1 MNKNHYPNLFSRAVF
16 TLFVVLLAFSAKAE
30 TLTVGYGAEKSNK
43 VPVYGYNVDCYQKCE
58 FIIPATDL
66 NSMCFSS
73 IQKMEFFLSEKA
85 GRSWSYARFKVYM
98 REVSEMSFPSSEA
111 TFMGFEES
119 DLVYEGSLDATG
131 DIMEI
136 TFDNAF
142 FYGID
147 NLLVGIY
154 QVETGYYSSCLFLG
168 NTVSNAALVGSDG
181 DSLDDVVAEPQ
192 NFLPLTRFTYVHG
205 ELPSIT
211 KPTDLMV
218 ADITT
223 NSAVVSWNSDA
234 TVCELCINDDENSL
248 LSVSDNS
255 YELTN
260 LKAGTSYEVKVR
272 AVSGDM
278 KSQWTETV
286 SFTTL
291 LCDPENTVT
300 ISYRLTDSY
309 GDGWN
314 GNAINVKDAITGEIL
329 VKWTIEEGSEASGTL
344 SLCLGHTVIFEWEQ
358 GGYSSECSYEVF
370 DGDGVLIFSGED
382 AMTEPVEYT
391 ATNVKT
397 PNNLQVEYELDMGE
411 NISTVITWDQ
421 PDGADR
427 WQYRLDG
434 GMTQSTDRPFARYR
448 GLVQGLDY
456 TFEVRAFR
464 NGEEGFSAWSKA
476 VTLNTERAVPA
487 PTNLTASNVGPT
499 QADISWEG
507 EADSYHLR
515 YKKIDKSNLALVTL
529 TANNVWDDGT
539 GYQMLLDANATAYG
553 TIIPTTGA
561 LTTGGDATEETY
573 AEFEYKIPSEADG
586 SLTTSNIV
594 FDGSVT
600 IQIPAGTYDWCIT
613 NPTPGDRMWIA
624 SENGNVGGRQDN
636 YVFEAGKAYEF
647 KVSRGDQHDQ
657 VDVTITGEGTATDG
671 PAEDEPA
678 EEWTLQTDVNSPITL
693 DGLDPETIYV
703 VEVQGI
709 YGTTYKH
716 EGKWATSAFLTTAAN
731 PEPYDVAVEPSA
743 TTANISWTGWG
754 DSYKVSY
761 RRAGY
766 YPIQFFEDFENG
778 IPDDWTLIDAD
789 GDGQGWYAFTAEG
802 SGYTM
807 GSTCA
812 TSASYNDTALTPDN
826 WLITPQITLTGKL
839 SVWLRAQDPRYAA
852 EHFAIYVSNTG
863 NAVEDFIEQIVP
875 ETEAT
880 GEYVEYTYDLSQSP
894 YNMTKGYI
902 GIRHF
907 NCTDMFRLN
916 LDNFGI
922 YDDFVE
928 AGETLTETTTSN
940 SLLLTGLSPET
951 TYEFAVVSLKE
962 GCEPASTLMA
972 TFTTTAQGTPTAV
985 AATPIAM
992 PANGDWYTLDGRKL
1006 SGKPTKKG
1014 IYLKGNKKVV
1024 VK

>member
-1 MNKNHYPNLFSRAVF
+1 MNRNHYPKLLSRAVL
-16 TLFVVLLAFSAKAE
+16 TLLAVLSAFCAKADE
-30 TLTVGYGAEKSNK
+30 LTVCSS
-43 VPVYGYNVDCYQKCE
+43 VPTY
-58 FIIPATDL
+58 PT
-66 NSMCFSS
+66 
-73 IQKMEFFLSEKA
+73 
-85 GRSWSYARFKVYM
+85 
-98 REVSEMSFPSSEA
+98 P
-111 TFMGFEES
+111 
-119 DLVYEGSLDATG
+119 EGL
-131 DIMEI
+131 
-136 TFDNAF
+136 
-142 FYGID
+142 
-147 NLLVGIY
+147 
-154 QVETGYYSSCLFLG
+154 
-168 NTVSNAALVGSDG
+168 TVS
-181 DSLDDVVAEPQ
+181 DVT
-192 NFLPLTRFTYVHG
+192 L
-205 ELPSIT
+205 
-211 KPTDLMV
+211 
-218 ADITT
+218 
-223 NSAVVSWNSDA
+223 NSAVVSWTSDA
-234 TVCELCINDDENSL
+234 TQWEVCINEDEANT
-248 LSVSDNS
+248 VIVDTKS
-255 YELTN
+255 YTLTN
-260 LKAGTSYEVKVR
+260 LEAATQYEVKVR
-272 AVSGDM
+272 AIYDGN
-278 KSQWTETV
+278 KSEWSQTV
-286 SFTTL
+286 SFRTL
-291 LCDPENTVT
+291 LCSPDDMVT
-300 ISYRLTDSY
+300 LSYTLTDSY

-314 GNAINVKDAITGEIL
+314 GSYIRVVDVTTGDVIAQL
-329 VKWTIEEGSEASGTL
+329 TLASGSEGSGTFQA
-344 SLCLGHTVIFEWEQ
+344 CNGRAIRFEWVNGSFADEC
-358 GGYSSECSYEVF
+358 GYTVYDAVGNE
-370 DGDGVLIFSGED
+370 IFTGTG
-382 AMTEPVEYT
+382 AMEGSVEYT
-391 ATNVKT
+391 VTDNPIATPV
-397 PNNLQVEYELDMGE
+397 NLQVEYELDMGE
-411 NISTVITWDQ
+411 NISAVITWDQ

-487 PTNLTASNVGPT
+487 PANLTASNVGPT

-507 EADSYHLR
+507 DANSYQLR

-561 LTTGGDATEETY
+561 LTTDGDATEETY

-647 KVSRGDQHDQ
+647 KVSHGDQHDQ

-678 EEWTLQTDVNSPITL
+678 EEWTLLTDVNSPITL

-731 PEPYDVAVEPSA
+731 PEPYDVAVVPSA

-802 SGYTM
+802 GGYTM

-812 TSASYNDTALTPDN
+812 TSASYNGAILTPDN
-826 WLITPQITLTGKL
+826 WLITPQVTLTGTL

-880 GEYVEYTYDLSQSP
+880 GEYVEYTYDLSKSP

-922 YDDFVE
+922 CDDYFVE

-951 TYEFAVVSLKE
+951 TYEFSVLSLKE